1 MHRFFIKRI
10 KIIKLEQYC
19 ISHYVVHNFTVRLQ
33 HFTVKTILLK
43 KITKLYIY
51 FLSIIILNLITHCY
65 NKCLFYSEIFLFEW
79 PWYKADLGDPDEVG
93 AEVGVE
99 GIKDGEVEL
108 GVGEEDGES
117 KQYGAFDAVKPVS
130 IVMSPL

>member
-1 MHRFFIKRI
+1 M
-10 KIIKLEQYC
+10 
-19 ISHYVVHNFTVRLQ
+19 
-33 HFTVKTILLK
+33 
-43 KITKLYIY
+43 
-51 FLSIIILNLITHCY
+51 
-65 NKCLFYSEIFLFEW
+65 
-79 PWYKADLGDPDEVG
+79 GDPDEVG

-130 IVMSPL
+130 IVMSPLWSYCSDSYNDNDSDSDIDDGNYNTMMIVITRVMITKWW